1 MFEFIKKLF
10 AKEEEVPKEELKTDQ
25 LQEWFSSKTKEI
37 FKELDTEISNT
48 KDKISEIKEKTLTN
62 LETLKTAQLQNP
74 KIPFRAIQMME
85 GNRDAYIRKIEIFL
99 KQIVIDNEYNKVLE
113 FCNSF
118 GNTLNNLGSNTI
130 KQYQI
135 MQEFFSNES
144 RAVAENI
151 KEFDNQI
158 KELRKNIEEK
168 NISKINE
175 ISERVI
181 SLNNQIK
188 QKSTLSQDMTDL
200 ENSSSKLNNLKETFT
215 KNIQN
220 LKNSEDY
227 SKFNK
232 LKEEKEETQKEFSNN
247 NSRLSQSFSVL
258 ETALKKYQ
266 RLAFENQKLIE
277 DYLKDPITTILND
290 KELKIISI
298 LEKLSSSAANNE
310 IELKDRKKEKTI
322 EEIKN
327 LTKDFFESFIAKHN
341 NLKNKLLEI
350 KEKIENN
357 QTNKD
362 IEKSQT
368 DLNKTNEDIINC
380 NTKISKTKEELSKIN
395 IEEIKKQ
402 LEKELNEL
410 LKVNLSLD

>member
-1 MFEFIKKLF
+1 
-10 AKEEEVPKEELKTDQ
+10 
-25 LQEWFSSKTKEI
+25 
-37 FKELDTEISNT
+37 
-48 KDKISEIKEKTLTN
+48 
-62 LETLKTAQLQNP
+62 
-74 KIPFRAIQMME
+74 
-85 GNRDAYIRKIEIFL
+85 
-99 KQIVIDNEYNKVLE
+99 
-113 FCNSF
+113 
-118 GNTLNNLGSNTI
+118 
-130 KQYQI
+130 
-135 MQEFFSNES
+135 
-144 RAVAENI
+144 
-151 KEFDNQI
+151 
-158 KELRKNIEEK
+158 
-168 NISKINE
+168 
-175 ISERVI
+175 
-181 SLNNQIK
+181 
-188 QKSTLSQDMTDL
+188 MTDL

-322 EEIKN
+322 EEIKT